1 MASITA
7 NELKIK
13 GVSIVELALRH
24 EEEAIITVRG
34 QDKYVIMNLS
44 KYNML
49 REQELKIALMEAR
62 VDIAEGRYV
71 SESVE
76 DHMKRVGDE
85 L

>member
-7 NELKIK
+7 NELKTK
-13 GVSIVELALRH
+13 GVSIVELALEH
-24 EEEAIITVRG
+24 DEEAIITVRG
-34 QDKYVIMNLS
+34 QDKYVIMDLS
-44 KYNML
+44 KYNMF
-49 REQELKIALMEAR
+49 REQELEIALMEAR
-62 VDIAEGRYV
+62 ADVARGRCV